1 MLSTKRAKENN
12 EIILLAGDRMHFYN
26 SLGYLFLIN
35 KSNNIKLKPSIFT
48 RNVIGAPLSID
59 FNTMV
64 SFNNKFD
71 LGATYRTGTNFGV
84 IAQLAIN
91 KNLLVGWNYEI
102 FSKSELTNTGN
113 SHEFM
118 LAYQF

>member
-1 MLSTKRAKENN
+1 
-12 EIILLAGDRMHFYN
+12 
-26 SLGYLFLIN
+26 
-35 KSNNIKLKPSIFT
+35 
-48 RNVIGAPLSID
+48 
-59 FNTMV
+59 MV

-71 LGATYRTGTNFGV
+71 LGATYRTGTSFGV

-102 FSKSELTNTGN
+102 FSKPELTNTGD

-118 LAYQF
+118 LSYQF